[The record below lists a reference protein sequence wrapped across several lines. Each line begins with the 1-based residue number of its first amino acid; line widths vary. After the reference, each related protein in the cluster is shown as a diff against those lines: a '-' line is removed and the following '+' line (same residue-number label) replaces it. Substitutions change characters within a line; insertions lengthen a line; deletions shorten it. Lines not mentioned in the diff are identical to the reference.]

1 MQIEA
6 HVTLPYTGAR
16 KVTVT
21 ETDTPG
27 LWISA
32 ARTSRQGNM
41 LMALSGKV
49 HPNGGAFGIEWSD
62 VRITIIGANVA
73 VDVGG
78 CAGG

>member
-1 MQIEA
+1 
-6 HVTLPYTGAR
+6 
-16 KVTVT
+16 
-21 ETDTPG
+21 
-27 LWISA
+27 
-32 ARTSRQGNM
+32 M

-73 VDVGG
+73 VDVRG